1 MDLLSFMVEN
11 KKSGGL
17 TKEISDRV
25 EELFKKYK
33 LDKSEDGCSII
44 CADFGNLGSIEI
56 KEVEE
61 FEEPVDFKYA
71 GGSYDF
77 ITVKTKSIKNILWT
91 DYENIE
97 PYNRQGGLYANGCS
111 FSRLGKPV
119 LEKKEYREFV
129 SSGDYKINIS
139 FAVWGFDYNEFYGSV
154 RFGLCI
160 KSENVDTFISELRK
174 IIDK

>member
-1 MDLLSFMVEN
+1 MDLLSFMVES

-17 TKEISDRV
+17 TKEISDKV

-61 FEEPVDFKYA
+61 FEKPVDFKYRD
-71 GGSYDF
+71 GYYDY
-77 ITVKTKSIKNILWT
+77 ITVTTKSITDILWT

-97 PYNRQGGLYANGCS
+97 PYNRQGGLYANGSS
-111 FSRLGKPV
+111 FSSLGKPV
-119 LEKKEYREFV
+119 LEKESYREFI
-129 SSGDYKINIS
+129 STRPIKINTS
-139 FAVWGFDYNEFYGSV
+139 FAVWGFGYNDFYGSIT
-154 RFGLCI
+154 FGLCI

-174 IIDK
+174 IIGK